1 MNLLWLGIIGIAVA
15 LILNYLKHSF
25 VKQWINN
32 VFHWESERWFNI
44 VSFIL
49 IHVAAA
55 VSLYAIIMT
64 YNSKQLAEET
74 LHDSQTKIMTLE
86 ERESLWKWVMIT
98 PTGRIAKDSNGFQ
111 SDGGGT
117 MEERHKKIFTEE
129 GLKFS
134 FGGPIKCA
142 DDEYIKGIRELIRYY
157 PKLPY
162 AYIALTWCLKVR
174 GDSSWEEVGE
184 KARNLLEKLIVINP
198 RVTHIDG
205 YYGMLMHALFGRDLE
220 GTGYFKLSEE
230 GIYIPTK

>member
-1 MNLLWLGIIGIAVA
+1 MFILWLGILSILGSSVLQCLRHPVVRRRIKKVFNWELEWWFDTISFYLIPVLTVIGLIAISV
-15 LILNYLKHSF
+15 
-25 VKQWINN
+25 
-32 VFHWESERWFNI
+32 
-44 VSFIL
+44 
-49 IHVAAA
+49 
-55 VSLYAIIMT
+55 T
-64 YNSKQLAEET
+64 YHARKLAEEA
-74 LHDSQTKIMTLE
+74 LHETRTKVMTLE
-86 ERESLWKWVMIT
+86 ERESLRKWVMIT
-98 PTGRIAKDSNGFQ
+98 PTGRIAKDSIGVQ

-162 AYIALTWCLKVR
+162 AYVALTWCLKER
-174 GDSSWEEVGE
+174 GDSSWEEAGE

-230 GIYIPTK
+230 GIYVPTK